1 MDFPMIGGLRGQG
14 AVTRDRIAL
23 IGLGM
28 KLRYW
33 AEQTLRPRQLTPAKH
48 HLMLLDALDDL
59 AAQKCDRLLVAMPP
73 GSAKSTY
80 ASVLFPTWL
89 LLHQPRT
96 RIIAACHTE
105 QLAANFGRQIRAH
118 LAAESEPGEAALAR
132 DDRAATRFA
141 TVAGGGYFGVGVRGP
156 LAGRHADMILIDD
169 PVKSWVEADSATARE
184 TLWNWFRA
192 DLTTRLA
199 PGGRIAL
206 VMTRWHEDDLAGRLM
221 ESDDGWQR
229 LVLPA
234 LAEDAGD
241 PLERAPGEA
250 LWPAQEDVTA
260 LHRRR
265 TVVGPRVWAAL
276 YQQRPRSDAE
286 AMFSTGRI
294 AVLEEAP
301 ACRRVVRA
309 WDLAA
314 TAVGGGAGDPD
325 WTVGVKLGRTE
336 DGVLV
341 VLDVVRLRAGPAT
354 VAETIVQTAKLDGRG
369 VLIGLPQDPGQAGKQ
384 QVAWLSGLLDGFRV
398 SASPETGAKITRAA
412 PAAACVEA
420 GGMALLHG
428 PWNRAFLDELRDFP
442 GGRKDD
448 QVDALAR
455 GVALLAET
463 PARRIELAFMG
474 R

>member
-1 MDFPMIGGLRGQG
+1 MIGGMRGQG
-14 AVTRDRIAL
+14 AAASDRITL
-23 IGLGM
+23 TGPGM
-28 KLRYW
+28 TLQQW
-33 AEQTLRPRQLTPAKH
+33 AKQTLQQRQLAPAKH

-59 AAQKCDRLLVAMPP
+59 AGQKCDRLLVAMPP

-80 ASVLFPTWL
+80 ASILFPTWL
-89 LLHQPRT
+89 LLRQPRT

-105 QLAANFGRQIRAH
+105 QLAAHFGRQVRAY
-118 LAAESEPGEAALAR
+118 LAAAPEPGEAALAR
-132 DDRAATRFA
+132 DDRAAARFA

-156 LAGRHADMILIDD
+156 LAGRRADMILIDD
-169 PVKSWVEADSATARE
+169 PVKSSAEADSATARE
-184 TLWNWFRA
+184 ALWDWFRA
-192 DLTTRLA
+192 DLTTRLT

-206 VMTRWHEDDLAGRLM
+206 VMTRWHEDDLAGRLL
-221 ESDDGWQR
+221 ESDDGWRR

-241 PLERAPGEA
+241 PLGRAPGEP
-250 LWPAQEDVTA
+250 LWPAQEDVAA

-265 TVVGPRVWAAL
+265 TVVGPRAWAAL

-314 TAVGGGAGDPD
+314 TAAGGGAGDPD
-325 WTVGVKLGRTE
+325 WTAGVKLGRTE
-336 DGVLV
+336 DGGLA
-341 VLDVVRLRAGPAT
+341 VLDVVRLRAGPVA
-354 VAETIVQTAKLDGRG
+354 VAETIVQTAKLDGRS
-369 VLIGLPQDPGQAGKQ
+369 VLIGVPQDPGQAGKQ

-420 GGMALLHG
+420 GGMALLRG
-428 PWNRAFLDELRDFP
+428 AWNRAFLDELRDFP

-455 GVALLAET
+455 AVALLAEAS
-463 PARRIELAFMG
+463 ARRIDLAFMA